1 MTLLATFGQGQT
13 LSSESDKSID
23 IPAAPPAEKRKVTFA
38 VARNARYK
46 PGGVPPPPPPP
57 PPAPLVDAA
66 PLYRGDLNGQSL
78 PLFGRAQADQRRLPT
93 GGFIMYQRESDVPL
107 SSGSAVSSYSLS
119 RTVPLTVRGGPPP
132 LPPPGGPPPPP
143 GGPPPPLPPPEG
155 PPPPPGGLPPPP
167 GGPPPPPGGPPPPSG
182 GPPPPPPP
190 TTRPKASLDVGVSYY
205 RPPQKRMSLRYLSMK
220 LLAKIR

>member
-38 VARNARYK
+38 VARNARSK

-66 PLYRGDLNGQSL
+66 PLYRGDLYGQSL

-119 RTVPLTVRGGPPP
+119 RMVPLTVRGGPPP

-143 GGPPPPLPPPEG
+143 GGPPPP
-155 PPPPPGGLPPPP
+155 P
-167 GGPPPPPGGPPPPSG
+167 GGPPPPPGGPPPPL
-182 GPPPPPPP
+182 PPK
-190 TTRPKASLDVGVSYY
+190 TRGKASLDVGVPSPS
-205 RPPQKRMSLRYLSMK
+205 RPLPQKNKSSLYSSMK

>member
-38 VARNARYK
+38 VARNARSK

-66 PLYRGDLNGQSL
+66 PLYRGDLYGQSL

-119 RTVPLTVRGGPPP
+119 RMVPLTVRGGPPP

-143 GGPPPPLPPPEG
+143 L
-155 PPPPPGGLPPPP
+155 PPPGGPPPPP
-167 GGPPPPPGGPPPPSG
+167 GGPPPPPGGPPPPPG
-182 GPPPPPPP
+182 GPSPPPPP
-190 TTRPKASLDVGVSYY
+190 TIRPKASLDIGVSYY
-205 RPPQKRMSLRYLSMK
+205 RPHQKRMSLRLSMK